1 MQSGTGTPLTSGN
14 AALTGTISNGAV
26 SLHEEL
32 GATLVGTIQGSD
44 LIMQIP
50 QPDGT
55 VEPYM
60 FHPGRAAEYNAQLQ
74 KLAAQLQNQRSTVT
88 SQQQAAKTA
97 QDQSNAGQSLA
108 NDLSKLGADEG
119 AVSDA
124 NNALPAG
131 KKDGRGCSSEDCYR
145 DGGGEAIFPVRH
157 LGNPGP
163 SIIGQHWWGCLCLPK
178 LAFRHQHQHRLHRRA
193 GQRLEPGAEG

>member
-1 MQSGTGTPLTSGN
+1 VQSGTGTPLTSGN

-60 FHPGRAAEYNAQLQ
+60 FHPGSAAEYNAQLQ

-131 KKDGRGCSSEDCYR
+131 KKRWSRMLKRRLLPRWRRRGNLSRATPRESWSKHHRPTLVGVSLPPKTC
-145 DGGGEAIFPVRH
+145 FP
-157 LGNPGP
+157 P
-163 SIIGQHWWGCLCLPK
+163 STPAPAPSARWT
-178 LAFRHQHQHRLHRRA
+178 AT
-193 GQRLEPGAEG
+193 